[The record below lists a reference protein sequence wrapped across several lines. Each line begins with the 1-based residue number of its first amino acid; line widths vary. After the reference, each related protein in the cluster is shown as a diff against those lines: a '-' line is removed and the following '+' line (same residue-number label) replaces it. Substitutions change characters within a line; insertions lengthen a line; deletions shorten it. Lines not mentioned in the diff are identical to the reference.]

1 MVDFIN
7 EVEEELRKDDYNRL
21 LKKYGPAIGV
31 VLFLIIA
38 GAGFLEYREYA
49 ADKKAQAVSAVY
61 KAADTKL
68 DKGDQDAAVA
78 AFTELGAEGPNGYG
92 GLSLMRAAA
101 IRHEQGDTGSAVK
114 LFDQAAAKFDA
125 PRHKQL
131 AQLKAAY
138 LLADQGA
145 YSDVIARL
153 DSLVVADAPY
163 EFLARELLGF
173 SHAES
178 GNEQA
183 ARQEFAY
190 LTSIPG
196 VPASVK
202 QRAEQSMA
210 LMNAKTSLSAPEP
223 VETPEPAV
231 TPEPETSTIVTTPE
245 TDAPNED

>member
-38 GAGFLEYREYA
+38 GTGFLEYKKYA
-49 ADKKAQAVSAVY
+49 ADKKAQAVSAIY
-61 KAADTKL
+61 TAADKQL
-68 DKGDQDAAVA
+68 DEGSQDQAVA
-78 AFTELGAEGPNGYG
+78 AFIDLGATGPEGYA
-92 GLSLMRAAA
+92 GLSFMRAAA
-101 IRHEQGDTGSAVK
+101 IREDQGDALGAVR
-114 LFDQAAAKFDA
+114 LFDKAAEVFTI

-145 YSDVIARL
+145 YSDVVGRVTPLAETE
-153 DSLVVADAPY
+153 APY
-163 EFLARELLGF
+163 EFLARELLGYA
-173 SHAES
+173 HAES
-178 GNEQA
+178 GDQVSAREQ
-183 ARQEFAY
+183 FAY

-196 VPASVK
+196 VPETVK

-210 LMNAKTSLSAPEP
+210 LIGAKAALAVPQPIS
-223 VETPEPAV
+223 EPA
-231 TPEPETSTIVTTPE
+231 TETQE
-245 TDAPNED
+245 DATDEE

>member
-38 GAGFLEYREYA
+38 GTGFLEYRKYA

-61 KAADTKL
+61 TAADKQSDEGSPDL
-68 DKGDQDAAVA
+68 AVA
-78 AFTELGAEGPNGYG
+78 AFIDLGATGPEGYA
-92 GLSLMRAAA
+92 GLSFMRAAG
-101 IRHEQGDTGSAVK
+101 IREDQGDALGAVR
-114 LFDQAAAKFDA
+114 LFDKAAEVFTI
-125 PRHKQL
+125 PRHKHL

-145 YSDVIARL
+145 YSDVVGRVTPLAETE
-153 DSLVVADAPY
+153 APY
-163 EFLARELLGF
+163 EFLARELLGYA
-173 SHAES
+173 HAES
-178 GNEQA
+178 GDQVSAREQ
-183 ARQEFAY
+183 FAY

-196 VPASVK
+196 VPATVK

-210 LMNAKTSLSAPEP
+210 LIGVKTAPALP
-223 VETPEPAV
+223 QPISEPA
-231 TPEPETSTIVTTPE
+231 TETQE
-245 TDAPNED
+245 DATDEE

>member
-38 GAGFLEYREYA
+38 GTGFLEYRKYA
-49 ADKKAQAVSAVY
+49 ADKKAQAVSAIY
-61 KAADTKL
+61 TSADKQL
-68 DKGDQDAAVA
+68 DDGSRDEAVA
-78 AFTELGAEGPNGYG
+78 AFIDLGATGPQGYA
-92 GLSLMRAAA
+92 GLSFMRAAA
-101 IRHEQGDTGSAVK
+101 IREDQGDLLGAVR
-114 LFDQAAAKFDA
+114 LFDKAAEAFTI

-145 YSDVIARL
+145 YSDVVARVTAL
-153 DSLVVADAPY
+153 AETEAPY

-173 SHAES
+173 AHAES
-178 GNEQA
+178 GDQASAREQ
-183 ARQEFAY
+183 FAY

-196 VPASVK
+196 VPETVK

-210 LMNAKTSLSAPEP
+210 LIGTKAALSAPQP
-223 VETPEPAV
+223 ISEPA
-231 TPEPETSTIVTTPE
+231 TETQE
-245 TDAPNED
+245 DATDEE

>member
-31 VLFLIIA
+31 VLFLVVA
-38 GAGFLEYREYA
+38 GTGYLEFREYS

-61 KAADTKL
+61 TAADTKL
-68 DKGDQDAAVA
+68 DNGQSTEAVS
-78 AFTELGAEGPNGYG
+78 AFVDLGETGPEGYA
-92 GLSLMRAAA
+92 GLALMRAAA
-101 IRHEQGDTGSAVK
+101 ILQDEGDIAGAVRY
-114 LFDQAAAKFDA
+114 FDQAAEKFSI

-145 YSDVIARL
+145 YSDVIERVTPL
-153 DSLVVADAPY
+153 TEKEAPY
-163 EFLARELLGF
+163 EYLSRELLGYAH
-173 SHAES
+173 SEA
-178 GNEQA
+178 GNTSA
-183 ARQEFAY
+183 AREQFAF

-196 VPASVK
+196 VPPTVK

-210 LMNAKTSLSAPEP
+210 LMSTTASLAAPEP
-223 VETPEPAV
+223 LPVDETTVETPTNTPAQ
-231 TPEPETSTIVTTPE
+231 EDET
-245 TDAPNED
+245 NED

>member
-38 GAGFLEYREYA
+38 GTGFLEFRKYS

-61 KAADTKL
+61 TAADAKL
-68 DKGDQDAAVA
+68 DNGQSDDAVSAFENLGESGPDGYAGLAFMRAASILEDKGDVGGAVRNFDLAA
-78 AFTELGAEGPNGYG
+78 G
-92 GLSLMRAAA
+92 
-101 IRHEQGDTGSAVK
+101 
-114 LFDQAAAKFDA
+114 KFST

-145 YSDVIARL
+145 YSDVIERTTPLAETE
-153 DSLVVADAPY
+153 APY
-163 EFLARELLGF
+163 EFLARELLGYAY
-173 SHAES
+173 SES
-178 GNEQA
+178 GNESS
-183 ARQEFAY
+183 AREQFAY
-190 LTSIPG
+190 LTSVPG
-196 VPASVK
+196 VPPTVK

-210 LMNAKTSLSAPEP
+210 LMSAKASLAAPEP
-223 VETPEPAV
+223 LKTDESDASSETEIVEQGD
-231 TPEPETSTIVTTPE
+231 ET
-245 TDAPNED
+245 NED

>member
-21 LKKYGPAIGV
+21 LKKYGPIIGV
-31 VLFLIIA
+31 VLFLIVA
-38 GAGFLEYREYA
+38 GTGFIEYRKYA
-49 ADKKAQAVSAVY
+49 DDKKAQAVSAVY
-61 KAADTKL
+61 TAADKQL
-68 DKGDQDAAVA
+68 DEGRTDEAVA
-78 AFTELGAEGPNGYG
+78 AFADLGETGPEGYA

-101 IRHEQGDTGSAVK
+101 IRQNQGDVLGAVRY
-114 LFDQAAAKFDA
+114 FDQAAEKFSTA
-125 PRHKQL
+125 RHKQL

-145 YSDVIARL
+145 YSDVIGRTTTLAETE
-153 DSLVVADAPY
+153 APY

-173 SHAES
+173 AYAES
-178 GNEQA
+178 GDESSAREQ
-183 ARQEFAY
+183 FAY

-210 LMNAKTSLSAPEP
+210 LMGTKKALAAPQP
-223 VETPEPAV
+223 ITEPAS
-231 TPEPETSTIVTTPE
+231 ETQE
-245 TDAPNED
+245 DATDEE

>member
-31 VLFLIIA
+31 VLFLIVA
-38 GAGFLEYREYA
+38 GTGYIEYRKYA
-49 ADKKAQAVSAVY
+49 DDKKAQAVSSIY
-61 KAADTKL
+61 TAADKKL
-68 DKGDQDAAVA
+68 DDGRPDEAVA
-78 AFTELGAEGPNGYG
+78 AFVDLGATGPDGYA

-101 IRHEQGDTGSAVK
+101 IRKEQGDIIGAVK
-114 LFDQAAAKFDA
+114 FFDQAAEKFSA
-125 PRHKQL
+125 ARHKQL

-145 YSDVIARL
+145 YADVISRVGPL
-153 DSLVVADAPY
+153 TETEAPY
-163 EFLARELLGF
+163 EFLARELLGYAYF
-173 SHAES
+173 ES
-178 GNEQA
+178 GDKPSAREQ
-183 ARQEFAY
+183 FAY

-210 LMNAKTSLSAPEP
+210 LMGTKAALTAPKP
-223 VETPEPAV
+223 VTEPAIA
-231 TPEPETSTIVTTPE
+231 TQE
-245 TDAPNED
+245 DATNED